1 MATRIDYYPAGDK
14 HQITNQACFARAAM
28 ITARTVWGTYRGRAG
43 GRLIRNQPKRQ
54 VAPAMLAL
62 GDQLRVPAHPSF
74 LQKARQPGTC
84 QPNPDLS
91 ASRFTSPR
99 NQLSD
104 RCFQLPTAS
113 REGDQALVGTSKMR
127 THPPGTLF
135 ILKPPVNS
143 HQHIIKREPYLFC
156 HPSVS
161 DRQSLIYRKMLM

>member
-14 HQITNQACFARAAM
+14 YQITNQAYRIRAARV
-28 ITARTVWGTYRGRAG
+28 TARTVWGTYRGRAG

-54 VAPAMLAL
+54 VAQAMLAL

-74 LQKARQPGTC
+74 LQEARQPGTC
-84 QPNPDLS
+84 RPNPDLS

-113 REGDQALVGTSKMR
+113 RQGDQALVGTSEMR

-135 ILKPPVNS
+135 ILKTTCELTPAY
-143 HQHIIKREPYLFC
+143 HKREPYLFC